1 MKFLGLIII
10 RTQLFANQH
19 KIAINCESTSSRFN
33 GLLMHF
39 CALEMAESTAPSL
52 LPIRPVFVAFWARFL
67 RRFHQNPLLKLKC
80 NGQWQQQH
88 TMNQPLSISESTNRR
103 YDSGDAPGARRSSWR
118 GVYAAYGGDNPG
130 RWLRQ

>member
-1 MKFLGLIII
+1 MFVPSK
-10 RTQLFANQH
+10 
-19 KIAINCESTSSRFN
+19 SSRIN
-33 GLLMHF
+33 GLLLHF
-39 CALEMAESTAPSL
+39 YALITAESIAYSSL
-52 LPIRPVFVAFWARFL
+52 LIRPVFVAFWARFL

-80 NGQWQQQH
+80 KGQWQQQH